1 MVKKKKNLVTGSS
14 YLFQVGDMNF
24 PCRGLNVLWP
34 LGKEISN
41 KYLLMGQFLNIGC
54 QVIILI
60 VTVILN
66 DFTER

>member
-1 MVKKKKNLVTGSS
+1 M
-14 YLFQVGDMNF
+14 
-24 PCRGLNVLWP
+24 LWP
-34 LGKEISN
+34 LGKEMSN

-60 VTVILN
+60 VTVVLN